1 MSYTNIIIRK
11 STIAVFI
18 FITQKVYY
26 FFCIICLLKYV
37 TISPFRMGS
46 PELVF
51 EVHYGGRFDRH
62 FRCEYVSGSAIVHH
76 ETFDHDKLS
85 FFEIEGI
92 LKEYGYKSGDL
103 MYFKYPGKSLVDGL
117 HLITSDDDV
126 LFSSSCHIG
135 HNIIHLYIVS
145 FGEGRGD
152 EGDNEEDDYKDENEY
167 RARVGLHDPWWE
179 GRLSDNEDLFDVDVD
194 GGDGWPRPSTQ
205 ASGGGGGGG
214 VGPSTQ
220 YSFEGEVDD
229 NTDEGDDDDNTE
241 TVQMDYDV
249 NNVGMSE
256 GGDSVMSSFEIAD
269 DEDINFDM
277 GRSDILE
284 SPCSK
289 GEDEEDEEVTHAPNH
304 DFHVVDL
311 DDPDI
316 KLKQKF
322 PDIKMFRE
330 AVKMYNVRRGKDIR
344 FKRNERRKCIVVCRD
359 PNCHYRVYGR
369 QMVDEQSFQVISMQ
383 PKHMCGRKYKN
394 YIVNAT
400 WIADKLV
407 DKFKVQPNMPLDVI
421 LDEVKDRWK
430 VDVSASCMYRA
441 RRLENKFMAD

>member
-1 MSYTNIIIRK
+1 
-11 STIAVFI
+11 
-18 FITQKVYY
+18 
-26 FFCIICLLKYV
+26 
-37 TISPFRMGS
+37 MGS

-51 EVHYGGRFDRH
+51 EVHYGDWFDRH
-62 FRCEYVSGSAIVHH
+62 FECEYVSGSAIVHH

-103 MYFKYPGKSLVDGL
+103 MYFKDLAKSLVDDL

-126 LFSSSCHIG
+126 LFLSSCHIS
-135 HNIIHLYIVS
+135 HNIVHLYIVS
-145 FGEGRGD
+145 FGEERGD
-152 EGDNEEDDYKDENEY
+152 EGDNEEDDYEDENDY
-167 RARVGLHDPWWE
+167 RGGVGLHNPWWE
-179 GRLSDNEDLFDVDVD
+179 GRLSDNEDLFDVDMD

-205 ASGGGGGGG
+205 SSGGGGGGA
-214 VGPSTQ
+214 GPSTQ

-241 TVQMDYDV
+241 TVEMDYDV

-256 GGDSVMSSFEIAD
+256 GGGSAMSSFEIAD
-269 DEDINFDM
+269 DEDINSDM
-277 GRSDILE
+277 GRSDLLE
-284 SPCSK
+284 SPCPS
-289 GEDEEDEEVTHAPNH
+289 GEDEEVTHALNR
-304 DFHVVDL
+304 DFHAVDL
-311 DDPDI
+311 ADPDI

-322 PDIKMFRE
+322 SDIKMFRE

-359 PNCHYRVYGR
+359 PKYHYRVYGR
-369 QMVDEQSFQVISMQ
+369 QMVDEQSFQIISKQ
-383 PKHMCGRKYKN
+383 SKHVCGRKYKN
-394 YIVNAT
+394 SIVNAT
-400 WIADKLV
+400 WIADKLI

-441 RRLENKFMAD
+441 RRKAGKQIYGRLEC